1 MRNSGSILRTGI
13 IENFRNLFQDED
25 FIDSVPGH
33 SVDDSRQDF
42 VIKRILETINLKL

>member
-13 IENFRNLFQDED
+13 IKNFKTLFQDED
-25 FIDSVPGH
+25 FIDSIPGH

-42 VIKRILETINLKL
+42 VIKRILEIMNLQL